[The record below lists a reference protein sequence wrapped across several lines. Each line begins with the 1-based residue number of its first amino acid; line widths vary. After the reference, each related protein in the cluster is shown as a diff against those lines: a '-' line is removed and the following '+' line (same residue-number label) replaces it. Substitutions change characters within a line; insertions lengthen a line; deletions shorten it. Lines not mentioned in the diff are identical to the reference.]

1 MEADEYIKLAQVE
14 DRMWYFRCL
23 HGRLSDALRRGLGSA
38 PAARV
43 LDAGCG
49 TGGFLQ
55 RLKRWQPGWQLTGID
70 LSPEACELARRRG
83 CTVVEGSIT
92 ALPFPDGAFDAI
104 VSGDVL
110 YHIVEHAEALRE
122 FRRCLRVGGVLVINV
137 PAYRWLWSYHDV
149 RVQSKHR
156 FTRGEL
162 NRLLVAAGLRPTFS
176 TYWNTLP
183 FPLVVLRRKVFPPR
197 NAESDVKLSSAPVEA
212 VFNAAMALERA
223 WNRIGGVLPFGSSVF
238 AVAKAQPA
246 GPVSDLRSEI

>member
-1 MEADEYIKLAQVE
+1 MEAEEYVKLAQVE
-14 DRMWYFRCL
+14 DRMWYFRSL
-23 HGRLSDALRRGLGSA
+23 HGRLYDALRYGLVGA
-38 PAARV
+38 TGARV

-55 RLKRWQPGWQLTGID
+55 RLKAWQPSWHLSGID
-70 LSPEACELARRRG
+70 LSPEACAFARGRG

-122 FRRCLRVGGVLVINV
+122 FRRCLRVGGLLVINV
-137 PAYRWLWSYHDV
+137 PAYRWLWSYHDE

-156 FTRGEL
+156 FTRREVIQ
-162 NRLLVAAGLRPTFS
+162 LLTAAGFRPTFA

-183 FPLVVLRRKVFPPR
+183 FPLVVLRRKLFPPR
-197 NAESDVKLSSAPVEA
+197 NAESDVKLSPAPVEA
-212 VFNAAMALERA
+212 ALNGAMALERA

-238 AVAKAQPA
+238 AVAVAEAKPA
-246 GPVSDLRSEI
+246 GRFRI